1 LLGVPTVINE
11 TLKRGDSENMNWS
24 GKTDW
29 KDHEEIRNTLSI
41 EGLLDLND
49 YLCEEY
55 TDMSIEQINERI
67 RQYNNQELKWNIA
80 SSIKAYYNNNN

>member
-1 LLGVPTVINE
+1 
-11 TLKRGDSENMNWS
+11 MNWS

-41 EGLLDLND
+41 EGLLDLNA
-49 YLCEEY
+49 YLCKEY

-67 RQYNNQELKWNIA
+67 RQYDNQMLKRNITT
-80 SSIKAYYNNNN
+80 SIKAYYNNKN